1 MYPVLEAF
9 YSGIRRVIIFLAL
22 IAGLAILVM
31 IGVTLADIILRMFG
45 TGITGAYDI
54 VRIMGI
60 IAISF
65 SLPYVTAIK
74 GHIAIEFFYHRF
86 SRTGRIILDSSFRTI
101 SVLVF
106 LLLAWRNILY
116 GLLLL
121 HSNQVMQ
128 TLPIPV
134 FWIPWMISLSCL
146 LMILTILY
154 HLFHPCKELV
164 KL

>member
-1 MYPVLEAF
+1 MSSFLEAF
-9 YSGIRRVIIFLAL
+9 YSGIRRIIIFLAL
-22 IAGLAILVM
+22 LAGLAILVM
-31 IGVTLADIILRMFG
+31 IGVTVTDVILRMFG

-86 SRTGRIILDSSFRTI
+86 SRTGRIVLDSSFRTI

-121 HSNQVMQ
+121 NSNQVMQ

-134 FWIPWMISLSCL
+134 FWIPWMISLSCV

-154 HLFHPCKELV
+154 HLFHPGKELV

>member
-1 MYPVLEAF
+1 MNPVLEAF
-9 YSGIRRVIIFLAL
+9 YSGIRRIIIVLAL

-31 IGVTLADIILRMFG
+31 IGVTVIDVILRIFG

-121 HSNQVMQ
+121 NSNQVMQ

-134 FWIPWMISLSCL
+134 FWIPWMISLSCV

-154 HLFHPCKELV
+154 HLFHPGKELV

>member
-1 MYPVLEAF
+1 MHPVLEAF
-9 YSGIRRVIIFLAL
+9 YSGIRRTIVFLAL

-31 IGVTLADIILRMFG
+31 IGVTVTDVILRIFG

-54 VRIMGI
+54 VRIMGV

-128 TLPIPV
+128 TLAIPV
-134 FWIPWMISLSCL
+134 FWIPWMISLSCV

-154 HLFHPCKELV
+154 HLFHPGKELV

>member
-1 MYPVLEAF
+1 MSSFLEAF
-9 YSGIRRVIIFLAL
+9 YSGIRRIIIVLAL

-31 IGVTLADIILRMFG
+31 IGVTVTDVILRIFG

-121 HSNQVMQ
+121 NSNQVMQ

-134 FWIPWMISLSCL
+134 FWIPWMISLSCV

-154 HLFHPCKELV
+154 HLFHPGKELV

>member
-1 MYPVLEAF
+1 MNPVLEAF
-9 YSGIRRVIIFLAL
+9 YSGIRRIIIVLAL

-31 IGVTLADIILRMFG
+31 IGVTVTDVILRIFG

-121 HSNQVMQ
+121 NSNQVMQ

-134 FWIPWMISLSCL
+134 FWIPWMISLSCV

-154 HLFHPCKELV
+154 HLFHPGKELV

>member
-1 MYPVLEAF
+1 MSSFLEAF
-9 YSGIRRVIIFLAL
+9 YSGIRRIIIFLAL
-22 IAGLAILVM
+22 LAGLVILVM
-31 IGVTLADIILRMFG
+31 IGVTVTDVILRMFG

-86 SRTGRIILDSSFRTI
+86 SRTGRIVLDSSFRTI
-101 SVLVF
+101 SILVF
-106 LLLAWRNILY
+106 ILLAWRNILY
-116 GLLLL
+116 GMLLL

-134 FWIPWMISLSCL
+134 FWIPWMISLSCI

-154 HLFHPCKELV
+154 HLFHPGKELV

>member
-1 MYPVLEAF
+1 MYPVLESF

-154 HLFHPCKELV
+154 HLFHPGKELV

>member
-1 MYPVLEAF
+1 MPRFLESLYAA
-9 YSGIRRVIIFLAL
+9 IRAIIVFLAV
-22 IAGLAILVM
+22 IAGCAILVM
-31 IGVTLADIILRMFG
+31 IGVTVIDVILRIFG

-54 VRIMGI
+54 VRIMGV

-86 SRTGRIILDSSFRTI
+86 SKPGRIILDTAFRTI

-106 LLLAWRNILY
+106 LLLDWRNVLY
-116 GLLLL
+116 GIMLLK
-121 HSNQVMQ
+121 SNQVMQ

-134 FWIPWMISLSCL
+134 FWIPWMISMSCI
-146 LMILTILY
+146 LMIFTIMY
-154 HLFHPCKELV
+154 HLFHPGKELV

>member
-1 MYPVLEAF
+1 MVPFRETF
-9 YSGIRRVIIFLAL
+9 YAGIRRVIVFLAV
-22 IAGLAILVM
+22 IAGAAVLVM
-31 IGVTLADIILRMFG
+31 IAVTGVDILLRIFG
-45 TGITGAYDI
+45 TGIVGAYDI
-54 VRIMGI
+54 VRIMGV
-60 IAISF
+60 IAIAF

-86 SRTGRIILDSSFRTI
+86 SRTGRIILDSSVRTV
-101 SVLVF
+101 SVGVF

-116 GLLLL
+116 GIMLLQ
-121 HSNQVMQ
+121 SNQVMQ

-146 LMILTILY
+146 LMILTIVY
-154 HLFHPCKELV
+154 HIFHPGKELI

>member
-1 MYPVLEAF
+1 MHPVLEAF
-9 YSGIRRVIIFLAL
+9 YSGIRRTIILLAL
-22 IAGLAILVM
+22 IAGLAVLVM
-31 IGVTLADIILRMFG
+31 IGVTVTDVILRIFG

-134 FWIPWMISLSCL
+134 FWIPWMISLSCV

-154 HLFHPCKELV
+154 HLFHPGKELV